1 MNHTETVVRIVQ
13 EANKFKSSI
22 VLKYQNKFIDA
33 KSLLGLYSTISDSAE
48 QELHVHGPDEVE
60 ARAAMAAVFK
70 KHGLKFKLI
79 DSV

>member
-1 MNHTETVVRIVQ
+1 MKHTETVVRIVQ

-33 KSLLGLYSTISDSAE
+33 KSLLGLYSTISDSEE
-48 QELHVHGPDEVE
+48 QELHVHGPDEVY
-60 ARAAMAAVFK
+60 ARAAMAEVFR
-70 KHGLKFKLI
+70 KHGLKVKII